1 MATIPSALAG
11 WPEIVERASGR
22 ELIAF
27 LDFDGTLSPLVDEP
41 DDAALADGM
50 DESLALLASRCTV
63 AVVSGRGA
71 DDVAARLG
79 RSDVWIAGSH
89 GFEIVDPSGARHDH
103 PDAGPAAAALDSA
116 ARSLSAELADVEGVR
131 VERKHLG
138 LTVHDRMV
146 ADAQV
151 ARVRAAALAEV
162 ARHPELRATHGKR
175 VTELRPDVD
184 WDKGAAVQWLLA
196 RLVDGDRPATP
207 VYVGDDTT
215 DEDAFVALGAE
226 GVSIVVVAGG
236 APDRPSVAEW
246 SVADPAEVRVLLMRL
261 ADLATPQE
269 RGAHGR

>member
-11 WPEIVERASGR
+11 WSEIVERTSGR
-22 ELIAF
+22 EVIAF

-50 DESLALLASRCTV
+50 AESLARLASRCTV

-103 PDAGPAAAALDSA
+103 PDAGPAAAALDA
-116 ARSLSAELADVEGVR
+116 AAGSLSAALADVEGVR

-146 ADAQV
+146 TDAQV
-151 ARVRAAALAEV
+151 ERVRAAALAEV
-162 ARHPELRATHGKR
+162 ERHPELRATHGKR

-184 WDKGAAVQWLLA
+184 WDKGAAVQWMLA
-196 RLVDGDRPATP
+196 RLTDGDRPVAP

-215 DEDAFVALGAE
+215 DEDAFTAIGPE
-226 GVSIVVVAGG
+226 GVSVVVAAGG
-236 APDRPSVAEW
+236 PPERPSVAEW
-246 SVADPAEVRVLLMRL
+246 SVADPAEVRVLLWRL
-261 ADLATPQE
+261 ADLPVHQE
-269 RGAHGR
+269 RSAHGR